1 LGEWQKNQLAD
12 IDAYYI
18 IAISQD
24 FITSD
29 PATAATIEALQANID
44 VHADAWLLD
53 PGGTDTGVASR
64 YCPYEPSGDCSVSL
78 TIVIDRE
85 MTIRHLGATHESDAT
100 AALELLLE
108 LASE

>member
-1 LGEWQKNQLAD
+1 MIFAAGRSTSKTRPRGDHLASKTD
-12 IDAYYI
+12 CP
-18 IAISQD
+18 SWG
-24 FITSD
+24 SGRR
-29 PATAATIEALQANID
+29 IEALQANID